1 MESGPLHEFVI
12 ALTAIT
18 RSDVESADAA
28 STKVIARLSEIA
40 TQRNDQA
47 ALSVL
52 SGLRR
57 AETPAA
63 R

>member
-28 STKVIARLSEIA
+28 TAQMIARLSEIA
-40 TQRNDQA
+40 KQGNDQD

-52 SGLRR
+52 SGLSRP
-57 AETPAA
+57 ESPAA